1 MLMCVVL
8 SRLFRVALCSPAGKG
23 LTSWLLCVVFCH
35 FLKCVIVYIR
45 IKGEVGA
52 VKLV

>member
-1 MLMCVVL
+1 MLSC
-8 SRLFRVALCSPAGKG
+8 LFLVALWSLAGKG
-23 LTSWLLCVVFCH
+23 LTSWLLCLLCSVTFSNPD
-35 FLKCVIVYIR
+35 YIR